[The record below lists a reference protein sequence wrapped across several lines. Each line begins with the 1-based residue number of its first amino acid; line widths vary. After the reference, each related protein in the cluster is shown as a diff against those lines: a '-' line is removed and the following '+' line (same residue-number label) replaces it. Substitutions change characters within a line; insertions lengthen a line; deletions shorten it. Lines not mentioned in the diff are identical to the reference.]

1 MVIIILTY
9 LVSSIIFTFPLVLK
23 LGNFLP
29 GQPNDGYVYLWN
41 IGNFWSQI
49 FAGNDPFYTQNV
61 MYPIGANLFFHT
73 YAPFIS
79 LFTFPFLKNL
89 SFFMGLAIICAVLLS
104 SLSAYL
110 LTFKITNNKPAAFIG
125 GLVYGMS
132 PIIHSFIES
141 QHYYFLFSAI
151 LYPLGVMFLI
161 KFVEN
166 KKIKFLILSISL
178 FWVVL
183 AIDYYSAVL
192 YSLLITI
199 FFLINQ
205 KLNLTVISK
214 SLIVGVCIILVPL
227 FLIYKFN
234 NNFKD
239 FISYKQS
246 VNTSSSCNTDLIG
259 FVTPNILNPVIGF
272 QHPINL
278 DTPSYY
284 LGWSILLI
292 AIFSVIKNRKSKY
305 VKSFMFIF
313 ILFLLLSLGTS
324 TKFYTPFYFFLKIPI
339 LGFIDCPIR
348 FPVIMQLCLSIFVAL
363 FISNHKKVIRAFF
376 VMFLLL
382 IVEYGVTNKNFSSTA
397 IPMAYKHLSLQSDT
411 RTVLEMPS
419 GISESKSAFGYDWSI
434 QALHSQQMY
443 WQTVHKK
450 PRIGVYMSRLTSEK
464 YTFFKSEPV
473 ISDIFDFTSAGGAK
487 PQNDIPEID
496 IYEFIRKFNLGY
508 IILSPNVRQS
518 EFSEFIE
525 KEFSYFI
532 IEKKIFDNFIYYK
545 LLEIHS

>member
-23 LGNFLP
+23 LGNILP

-132 PIIHSFIES
+132 PIIHSFMES

-234 NNFKD
+234 NNFKE

-305 VKSFMFIF
+305 VKSFIFIF

-324 TKFYTPFYFFLKIPI
+324 TKFYMPFYFFLKIPI

-397 IPMAYKHLSLQSDT
+397 IPMVYKYLSLQSDT

-464 YTFFKSEPV
+464 YAFFKSEPV

-487 PQNDIPEID
+487 PQNDIPETD

-508 IILSPNVRQS
+508 IIISPNVRQS
-518 EFSEFIE
+518 KFSEFIE
-525 KEFSYFI
+525 KEFSNFI
-532 IEKKIFDNFIYYK
+532 IEKKIIDNFVYYK